1 MHEKISKTRGK
12 NAPTLDAEAML
23 EWYDRSARTLPWRVG
38 PQARAKGVLPNPY
51 FVWLSEIML
60 QQTTVPTVGKYF
72 AAFTSQWPTIFDLA
86 AAPRDDVLKAWAGL
100 GYYARARNL
109 HACAQVLVEEHNG
122 IFPASAEELQK
133 LPGIGPYTSAA
144 IAAICF
150 DEQVAVVDGN
160 VDRVVARYTALD
172 TPVRDQKPFV
182 REVVARSVPKR
193 AGDFAQSLMDLGAT
207 ICAPKRANCLICP
220 IAENCAG
227 RKSGAPEN
235 YPVAAPKK
243 PKPQRFGHA
252 FVVQN
257 QRGDIFLRQ
266 RPEKG
271 LLAAMTEVP
280 GSEWVGDRTEPEFP
294 FAGDWHKRGTID
306 HVFTHFALEVTVWF
320 IQSDTPPAAE
330 GWWQPGE
337 TVEGEALPTAFKKV
351 LQKALK

>member
-1 MHEKISKTRGK
+1 MHDKISKTK
-12 NAPTLDAEAML
+12 PNSKAKLDAAAML
-23 EWYDRSARTLPWRVG
+23 EWYDRSARDLPWRVG
-38 PQARAKGVLPNPY
+38 PHARAGGELPNPY

-72 AAFTSQWPTIFDLA
+72 AAFTSKWPTIFDLA

-109 HACAQVLVEEHNG
+109 HACAQVLVDEHNG
-122 IFPASAEELQK
+122 VFPGSAEDLQK

-172 TPVRDQKPFV
+172 KPVREEKLFI

-220 IAENCAG
+220 IAKNCAG
-227 RKSGAPEN
+227 RQSGAPEN

-257 QRGDIFLRQ
+257 ANGEIFLRQ

-280 GSEWVGDRTEPEFP
+280 GSEWIGERTDVTFP
-294 FAGDWHKRGTID
+294 LDGDWEKRGTID
-306 HVFTHFALEVTVWF
+306 HVFTHFALEVKVWF
-320 IQSDTPPAAE
+320 LVSDEAPAE
-330 GWWQPGE
+330 TGWWQPRD
-337 TVEGEALPTAFKKV
+337 TLTGEALPTAFKKV
-351 LQKALK
+351 LAKALK

>member
-1 MHEKISKTRGK
+1 MHDKISKTK
-12 NAPTLDAEAML
+12 PNSKAKLDAAAML
-23 EWYDRSARTLPWRVG
+23 EWYDRSARDLPWRVG
-38 PQARAKGVLPNPY
+38 PHARAAGELPNPY

-72 AAFTSQWPTIFDLA
+72 AAFTSTWPTIFDLA

-109 HACAQVLVEEHNG
+109 HACAQVLVDEHNG

-172 TPVRDQKPFV
+172 KPVREEKPFV

-227 RKSGAPEN
+227 RKSGVPEN

-257 QRGDIFLRQ
+257 KKGEIFLRQ

-280 GSEWVGDRTEPEFP
+280 GGAWIDERADVTFPLEGEWEQ
-294 FAGDWHKRGTID
+294 RGTID
-306 HVFTHFALEVTVWF
+306 HVFTHFALEVKVWF
-320 IQSDTPPAAE
+320 LQSDQAPAE
-330 GWWQPGE
+330 TGWWQPRD
-337 TVEGEALPTAFKKV
+337 TLAGEALPTAFKKV
-351 LQKALK
+351 LAKALK